1 MSGVEARLHA
11 ATKAAL
17 VSEEAAVAVADGDT
31 AGAAAA
37 AAAAAAGSDGSGEAA
52 AAPAAL
58 AAAAAPRWK
67 VASPAPG
74 WFRPSVQSG
83 QILAAA
89 APGQPAS
96 CLGELEIL
104 GQLHRLTLPSG
115 AGAVV
120 LAPRFTART
129 RVAVAYGEELLSL
142 DGSAAV
148 AGAAATTRAGAGADA
163 SRGLVVRAPSSGRF
177 YGRPGPQKPPFLAA
191 GDLLERGHTV
201 CLLEVMKTFHRVTF
215 DDPTLPERAKVVAV
229 LVAEESDVVAGQPLV
244 EIEPA

>member
-11 ATKAAL
+11 ATKAAI
-17 VSEEAAVAVADGDT
+17 VSEEAHGGEGGGAGSEGGVGVDGEGGGGEG
-31 AGAAAA
+31 GAA
-37 AAAAAAGSDGSGEAA
+37 E
-52 AAPAAL
+52 
-58 AAAAAPRWK
+58 APRWK

-74 WFRPSVQSG
+74 WFRPSVSGG
-83 QILAAA
+83 QIVAAA
-89 APGQPAS
+89 APGAPAT

-104 GQLHRLTLPSG
+104 GQLFRLTLPSG

-120 LAPRFTART
+120 LAPRFAART
-129 RVAVAYGEELLSL
+129 RVAVAYGEELLWL

-148 AGAAATTRAGAGADA
+148 AGATSTRAGAGADQG
-163 SRGLVVRAPSSGRF
+163 RGLVVRAPSSGRF
-177 YGRPGPQKPPFLAA
+177 YGRPGPQKPPFLSP
-191 GDLLERGHTV
+191 GDVIERGHTV

-215 DDPTLPERAKVVAV
+215 DDAALPERAKVVAV

>member
-11 ATKAAL
+11 ATLSAL
-17 VSEEAAVAVADGDT
+17 VSEEVAAVDRE
-31 AGAAAA
+31 
-37 AAAAAAGSDGSGEAA
+37 AAAGSNGSSEAA
-52 AAPAAL
+52 AEPAAP
-58 AAAAAPRWK
+58 AAPRWK

-74 WFRPSVQSG
+74 WFRPSVQNG
-83 QILAAA
+83 QILTAA
-89 APGQPAS
+89 APGQPAT

-148 AGAAATTRAGAGADA
+148 AGAAASTRAGAGADTA
-163 SRGLVVRAPSSGRF
+163 RGLVVRAPSSGRF

-191 GDLLERGHTV
+191 GDLIERGHTV